1 MKRILL
7 LTLSLLTLLGCSKF
21 DDSEIWEKINNHED
35 RITRLETLCNQMNT
49 NIISLQTIIIALQS
63 NDYVVNIAPI
73 MEGNKEI
80 GYTITFAKSGSITIY
95 HGKNGKDGANGA
107 DGKDGQN
114 GTDGKDGKDGYTPKI
129 GVKQDTDGRYY
140 WTLDGTWLLDDN
152 GNMIPATGKDGEDG
166 QDGANGSDGKDGQDG
181 ENGKDGTNGKDGKDG
196 VTPQLKIEDGYWY
209 LSYDNGSTWQKLGKA
224 TGNNGLNGA
233 NGADGEDGD
242 SIIQSITQD
251 DEYVYFNL
259 TDGQII
265 TLIKHNTTTIIFKD
279 LAVEALCV
287 RNWDE
292 NHDGELSY
300 SEAESISSLNN
311 VFTGNLSIIS
321 FEELKYF
328 TELREISEDAF
339 KGCSN
344 LWRIQLPENIEV
356 IKSGAFNNCSSLEI
370 VKFTGSQLRKI
381 EGCDTIPWTI
391 GDHDNKKN
399 EYNGAFTY
407 CRALRRILLPES
419 LEVIGNCAFAFCSSL
434 EYVDLE
440 EKSQLKVIEGTF
452 IDGTKIATSSIKV
465 AGAFMYCS
473 SLREFHIP
481 DGLTQIGP
489 AAFYKCE
496 SLNEV
501 HISEN
506 SCLESIGGGFY
517 EVNLKQYPGAFA
529 FCTSL
534 KTFTIPSNIKT
545 IYNAAFYGCT
555 SLSEIK
561 VTSIDVPI
569 LHCISSTYE
578 RGEGEYIAQSYH
590 FKDNHTN
597 RTIYVPTG
605 CLDKYKTAEGWSN
618 YASCIKEYIKE

>member
-1 MKRILL
+1 
-7 LTLSLLTLLGCSKF
+7 
-21 DDSEIWEKINNHED
+21 
-35 RITRLETLCNQMNT
+35 MNT
-49 NIISLQTIIIALQS
+49 NITSLQTIIIALQS

-95 HGKNGKDGANGA
+95 HGKDGKDGANGT

-114 GTDGKDGKDGYTPKI
+114 GTDGIDGKDGYTPKI
-129 GVKQDTDGRYY
+129 GVKQHTDGRYY

-152 GNMIPATGKDGEDG
+152 GNMIPATGENGKDG
-166 QDGANGSDGKDGQDG
+166 QNGASGSDGKDGQDG
-181 ENGKDGTNGKDGKDG
+181 ENGKDGINGTNGKDGM
-196 VTPQLKIEDGYWY
+196 TPQLKIEDGYWY

-224 TGNNGLNGA
+224 TGNNGLDGA

-265 TLIKHNTTTIIFKD
+265 TLIKRNTATIVFKD

-300 SEAESISSLNN
+300 SEAESISSLKN
-311 VFTGNLSIIS
+311 VFTGNLAIIS

-328 TELREISEDAF
+328 TGLREIGQNAF

-501 HISEN
+501 HISDN

-517 EVNLKQYPGAFA
+517 EPFNQKQYPGAFA

>member
-1 MKRILL
+1 
-7 LTLSLLTLLGCSKF
+7 
-21 DDSEIWEKINNHED
+21 
-35 RITRLETLCNQMNT
+35 MNT

>member
-1 MKRILL
+1 
-7 LTLSLLTLLGCSKF
+7 
-21 DDSEIWEKINNHED
+21 
-35 RITRLETLCNQMNT
+35 MNT
-49 NIISLQTIIIALQS
+49 NITSLQTIIIALQS

-73 MEGNKEI
+73 VEGNKEI

-95 HGKNGKDGANGA
+95 HGKNGHNGANGA

-129 GVKQDTDGRYY
+129 GVKQHTDGRYY

-152 GNMIPATGKDGEDG
+152 GNMIPATGENGKDG
-166 QDGANGSDGKDGQDG
+166 QNGANGSDGKDGQDG
-181 ENGKDGTNGKDGKDG
+181 ENGKDGINGTNGKDGM
-196 VTPQLKIEDGYWY
+196 TPQLKIEDGYWY

-224 TGNNGLNGA
+224 TGNNGLDGA

-265 TLIKHNTTTIIFKD
+265 TLIKRNTTAIVFKD
-279 LAVEALCV
+279 LAVEAICV

-311 VFTGNLSIIS
+311 IFTGNLSIIS

-328 TELREISEDAF
+328 TGLREIGENAF

-356 IKSGAFNNCSSLEI
+356 IQSGAFNNCSSLEI
-370 VKFTGSQLRKI
+370 VKFTGSQLKKI
-381 EGCDTIPWTI
+381 EGCDNIPWAY
-391 GDHDNKKN
+391 GDYDNKNN

-407 CRALRRILLPES
+407 CSALRRILLPES

-434 EYVDLE
+434 EYVDLA

-452 IDGTKIATSSIKV
+452 IDGTKKATISAKV

-501 HISEN
+501 HISDN

-517 EVNLKQYPGAFA
+517 EPFNAKQYPGAFA

-561 VTSIDVPI
+561 ATSIDAPI
-569 LHCISSTYE
+569 LDCIASTYE
-578 RGEGEYIAQSYH
+578 GGKGEYTAQSYH